1 MDTANSFPAA
11 TVGADR
17 SGAAIF
23 WRHTSFPVTGMDVSG
38 TGQEQVV
45 RFTTNVG
52 DAVAASEAT
61 PIRFVEADEPGVY
74 IPYVRV
80 RDRLEARIN
89 RAVFYDLV
97 ELGQVKRIDG
107 IDWFG
112 LWSGDRFWQIAPAA
126 DIGAE

>member
-1 MDTANSFPAA
+1 MRRDDDDRYYLVTPAEKCGIE
-11 TVGADR
+11 VEDVP
-17 SGAAIF
+17 F
-23 WRHTSFPVTGMDVSG
+23 VVTGMDVSG

-112 LWSGDRFWQIAPAA
+112 LWSGNRFWQIAPAA